1 MNSPV
6 PSPTPLEVALARYQT
21 ALDCLDDSNKSFQE
35 EQALEILAARDA
47 LQKQLEAEVEIPVDL
62 RSKLIAQDKRLKKNT
77 YRITEI
83 LDLAEYRDTLAIS
96 DDAWWWNLETWES
109 LHPGNRFDWLFRIV
123 KLLLLG
129 VNFSL
134 IGAIATRFLGGGSG
148 LWEISGVVFSTLI
161 SLWQAQNAFTEVRQK
176 GFTKLMKFW
185 KIRQHWYEELQLLAT
200 VMIFVVLLGVMTNLA
215 YFSELYKQEGKLL
228 QSPPA
233 ESQKA
238 PNLAEAEKRYLK
250 AIELHL
256 DNFDAHY
263 KLATLYEELLDLEN
277 AKKQYLIAARG
288 GVLEAYNNLA
298 YWFIRD
304 NKDGEAVSLLEN
316 GRQLLVKKD
325 EQLEKFSAAEKLDF
339 EVQKYSF
346 YKNLGWARFKQNR
359 LQDAGSNLVIAIG
372 IAKNSAYKKYIRS
385 PGAAYCIYA
394 KVLQQE
400 KQVASA
406 KQYWRQCRGE
416 IESRLAGS
424 SIISAEEDKW
434 LDEAKKQKL
443 K

>member
-1 MNSPV
+1 M
-6 PSPTPLEVALARYQT
+6 
-21 ALDCLDDSNKSFQE
+21 
-35 EQALEILAARDA
+35 
-47 LQKQLEAEVEIPVDL
+47 
-62 RSKLIAQDKRLKKNT
+62 
-77 YRITEI
+77 
-83 LDLAEYRDTLAIS
+83 
-96 DDAWWWNLETWES
+96 ETRES
-109 LHPGNRFDWLFRIV
+109 LHPCNRFDWLFRIT

-200 VMIFVVLLGVMTNLA
+200 VMIFVVLFGVMTNLS
-215 YFSELYKQEGKLL
+215 YFSDLYKQEGKML

-238 PNLAEAEKRYLK
+238 PNLADAEKRYLK
-250 AIELHL
+250 AIELNS

-298 YWFIRD
+298 YLLILD
-304 NKDGEAVSLLEN
+304 NKDGEAVSLLEK
-316 GRQLLVKKD
+316 GRQLLAQKD
-325 EQLEKFSAAEKLDF
+325 EQLEKLSAVEKLAF

-359 LQDAGSNLVIAIG
+359 LLDADANLLIAID
-372 IAKNSAYKKYIRS
+372 IAKNPAYQKYIRS

-394 KVLQQE
+394 QVLQ
-400 KQVASA
+400 KQDKKSSSA
-406 KQYWRQCRGE
+406 KQYWQQCSE
-416 IESRLAGS
+416 SIESRLAGDATK
-424 SIISAEEDKW
+424 INVEEHKW
-434 LDEAKKQKL
+434 LDEAQKQL